1 MNNEIGIGIIDL
13 YDQDSLSKCLD
24 SIKNVSK
31 DNIIVSSLT
40 KNKSNLENHRVY
52 SSQTPLATLRNYII
66 SQFRLKNIKY
76 FFLLHSNQVIKHENI
91 WNDTIKLAETFGTWF
106 ITGFNKNIL
115 TIEDDSGLELN
126 ISSKL
131 NSNFLF
137 FNSGIVKNNG
147 YFDERFFNGKELDVI
162 DYIINLRKKK
172 LTPPH
177 SFFAT
182 INEKWI
188 ENLDSKINAVG
199 FLDFPETDKSIQM
212 SYGYF
217 MHTHKYIPTQ
227 NDPQSVSNDDLL
239 RNMEVLQKNYA
250 KK

>member
-1 MNNEIGIGIIDL
+1 MNNEIGIGILDL

-52 SSQTPLATLRNYII
+52 SSQTPLATLRNHII

-137 FNSGIVKNNG
+137 FNSGIIKNNG
-147 YFDERFFNGKELDVI
+147 YFDERFFNGKELDII

-172 LTPPH
+172 LTLPH

-227 NDPQSVSNDDLL
+227 NDPPSVSNDDLL